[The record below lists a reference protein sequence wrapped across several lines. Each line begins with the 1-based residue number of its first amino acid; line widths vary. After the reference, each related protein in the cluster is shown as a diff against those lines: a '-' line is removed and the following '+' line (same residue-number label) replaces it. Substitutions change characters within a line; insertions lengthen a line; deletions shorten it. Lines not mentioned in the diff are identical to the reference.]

1 MSRSFAVAAGRY
13 DETLY
18 AGSAEY
24 YARGRM
30 PYPQSLADALRD
42 ELGLDGSGRLL
53 DVGCGPG
60 PLTHLLAPLVAE
72 AVGVDA
78 DPDMVRVAERG
89 AAANE
94 RFVHV
99 RAEELP
105 AGLGTFRL
113 VTLAQ
118 SFHWFETEEVAA
130 TLRGMLDP
138 GGALVHVGATTHEGD
153 GNVPRGE
160 ISELISRWLGARRR
174 AGQGVRDLQPG
185 ADHRLIFDAV
195 GFRNGRELEVARDET
210 IERSEDDVVSSVF
223 SQSFSAPHLFG
234 DRLAEF
240 ETELR
245 ALLRGRGPFVER
257 PRSITLTLWDV

>member
-1 MSRSFAVAAGRY
+1 MAPGRY
-13 DETLY
+13 DDTLF

-30 PYPQSLADALRD
+30 PYPQALADALRD
-42 ELGLDGSGRLL
+42 ELGLDGTGRLL

-60 PLTHLLAPLVAE
+60 PLTHLLAPLFAE

-78 DPDMVRVAERG
+78 DADMVRVARRC

-94 RFVHV
+94 RFVHR

-105 AGLGTFRL
+105 AGLGTFRV

-118 SFHWFETEEVAA
+118 SFHWFASDDVAA
-130 TLRGMLDP
+130 TLHGMLEP
-138 GGALVHVGATTHEGD
+138 AGALVFVGATTHEGD
-153 GNVPRGE
+153 GNVPREE
-160 ISELISRWLGARRR
+160 IAELIRRRLGPEKR
-174 AGQGVRDLQPG
+174 AGQGYRVLGEDPKDVLDRSGLRNRRDI
-185 ADHRLIFDAV
+185 DVERT
-195 GFRNGRELEVARDET
+195 ET
-210 IERSEDDVVSSVF
+210 FERSEDDIVASVF

-234 DRLAEF
+234 ARVDEF
-240 ETELR
+240 EAELR

-257 PRSITLTLWDV
+257 PRDITLTIWSS